1 MNIIYEDNHLIII
14 NKAPGELSQS
24 DITKDSSLVDDLKVY
39 LKHKYQKKGNV
50 YLGLVNRLD
59 RPTSGLLIF
68 SKTSKSLIRMNKIQK
83 LRKIKKTYYAVTEK
97 RPKNE
102 SDQLINYLK
111 KNQSKNK
118 SFVVNENDPKAKK
131 AILKYRLIKKLK
143 NYFLLEIILET
154 GRHHQIRCQLSNIG
168 CPIKG
173 DVKYGAK
180 RPNKD
185 RSISLH
191 SKKIEFTHPVSNK
204 ELTFIAEPPKS
215 NIWLS

>member
-24 DITKDSSLVDDLKVY
+24 DKTKDISLVDELKNY
-39 LKHKYQKKGNV
+39 LKIKYNKQGNA
-50 YLGLVNRLD
+50 YLGLINRLD

-68 SKTSKSLIRMNKIQK
+68 AKTSKSLTRMNELQK
-83 LRKIKKTYYAVTEK
+83 NRKIKKTYYAITEK
-97 RPKNE
+97 RPKKN
-102 SDQLINYLK
+102 SNQLTNFLK
-111 KNQSKNK
+111 KNQIKNK
-118 SFVVNENDPKAKK
+118 SFVVDESNTKSKK
-131 AILKYRLIKKLK
+131 EVLNYNIIRKLE

-154 GRHHQIRCQLSNIG
+154 GRHHQIRCQLSHIG

-185 RSISLH
+185 RSICLH
-191 SKKIEFTHPVSNK
+191 SNKIEFIHPVTKKKLSI
-204 ELTFIAEPPKS
+204 TAPPPNS
-215 NIWLS
+215 NIWLL

>member
-24 DITKDSSLVDDLKVY
+24 DITKDPSLVDDLKVY

-68 SKTSKSLIRMNKIQK
+68 SKTSKSLTRMNKIQK

-204 ELTFIAEPPKS
+204 ELTFTAEPPKS

>member
-1 MNIIYEDNHLIII
+1 MNILYEDNHLIIL

-24 DITKDSSLVDDLKVY
+24 DKTKDISLIDSLKYY
-39 LKHKYQKKGNV
+39 LKRKYLKKGNV

-68 SKTSKSLIRMNKIQK
+68 SKTSKCLTRMNKLQK
-83 LRKIKKTYYAVTEK
+83 LRNIKKTYYAITEK
-97 RPKNE
+97 CPVQE
-102 SDQLINYLK
+102 TGQLINYLK

-118 SFVVNENDPKAKK
+118 SFIVDKSDPKAKK
-131 AILKYRLIKKLK
+131 AVLTYRIIKKLK

-154 GRHHQIRCQLSNIG
+154 GRHHQIRCQLSSIG

-180 RPNKD
+180 RPNID
-185 RSISLH
+185 RSICLH
-191 SKKIEFTHPVSNK
+191 SNKIEFVHPVSDK
-204 ELTFIAEPPKS
+204 ELTIIADPPKS

>member
-24 DITKDSSLVDDLKVY
+24 DITKDPSLVDDLKVY

-68 SKTSKSLIRMNKIQK
+68 SKTSKSLTRMNKIQK

-102 SDQLINYLK
+102 SDKLINYLK

-204 ELTFIAEPPKS
+204 ELTFTAEPPKS

>member
-24 DITKDSSLVDDLKVY
+24 DITKDPSLVDDIKVY

-68 SKTSKSLIRMNKIQK
+68 SKTSKSLTRMNKIQK

-102 SDQLINYLK
+102 SDKLINYLK

-204 ELTFIAEPPKS
+204 ELTFTAEPPKS